1 MSVNMLIRQL
11 FKKIH
16 VYLLVCFMVHLALL
30 ANLTLAESIQ
40 KDTDVVHWV
49 LPGESLHK
57 IARRYLPLSEELS
70 VGDLIEKIMVRN
82 GIKGSLIR
90 PNQRLLIPLVRSTPV
105 EAKTIPKQVDFE
117 AKGIY
122 VNRYSMATHKMKR
135 LVDELVA
142 AGGNTVILD
151 GKDMSGMLSYRSKV
165 NLASEIGANQSPV
178 IGDLA
183 KLIHYLHKRGIHV
196 GMRLVLFYDQLL
208 ATSRPELT
216 LRSMATGDS
225 FEDKGKIAW
234 VDPAHPLVQEY
245 NLRIAKELAEMGVDE
260 IQFDYIRFPTTDKIE
275 YTSSSVD
282 EHLTPR
288 YEIITNFLAQARKEL
303 APYKVLLSV
312 DVFGIIAW
320 GRSEDIQMTGQKIE
334 ELAQYCDVISPMIYP
349 SHFDSPFQGI
359 ANPNEQPHLLVS
371 ETCQRFSG
379 LLTDSGTTLRPWIQ
393 AFPLG
398 AEDFSED
405 YVLEQLRAL
414 KESEARGWLL
424 WSAGNK
430 YAVVW
435 KALSQ
440 PKIVIPE
447 GRTISASLLP
457 DDLD

>member
-1 MSVNMLIRQL
+1 
-11 FKKIH
+11 
-16 VYLLVCFMVHLALL
+16 
-30 ANLTLAESIQ
+30 
-40 KDTDVVHWV
+40 
-49 LPGESLHK
+49 
-57 IARRYLPLSEELS
+57 
-70 VGDLIEKIMVRN
+70 MVRN

-135 LVDELVA
+135 LVDKLVA

-165 NLASEIGANQSPV
+165 NLASEIGANGSPV

-288 YEIITNFLAQARKEL
+288 YEIITEFLARARKEL

-320 GRSEDIQMTGQKIE
+320 DRSEDIQMTGQKIE

-379 LLTDSGTTLRPWIQ
+379 LLADSGTTLRPWIQ

-430 YAVVW
+430 YAVAW